1 MYIAAL
7 FLLVKCFE
15 MAMVEQLYWIIIL
28 SIVIASI
35 AWTVTQEEIF
45 HEPRDWAKNHSE
57 SSSNIFVRKF
67 FYVWTCEYC
76 FSHWVTI
83 LVLLLTGFQLLFAD
97 WRGYVLAF
105 FALPWVAN
113 QIMSLYRRLRV
124 DIKHENLKAEV
135 VKHEKKEKEREAKAS

>member
-1 MYIAAL
+1 MPIRYSGWL
-7 FLLVKCFE
+7 FFPSSSRPWHGPSL
-15 MAMVEQLYWIIIL
+15 
-28 SIVIASI
+28 
-35 AWTVTQEEIF
+35 QEEIF
-45 HEPRDWAKNHSE
+45 REPRDWAQERSE

-124 DIKHENLKAEV
+124 DIKHEDLKAEV
-135 VKHEKKEKEREAKAS
+135 ESQEKVRE